1 MSTLC
6 QYQIMSSN
14 NNLIRSLQ
22 MIPQKEAKIIIKD
35 QVSTIATELIKGL
48 HFQTQLKKKLKDDE
62 ETIKLQD
69 DGIKITKLKL
79 LVYYALLQGDQKK
92 TKDAIDYLVKEAS
105 SFLDMIM
112 ENESINLHV
121 LNSDEIKYAGNADS
135 EKARQAAKSLQA
147 TFDYMFGVYE
157 IYF

>member
-1 MSTLC
+1 
-6 QYQIMSSN
+6 MSSN

-48 HFQTQLKKKLKDDE
+48 HFQTQLKKNLKDDE

-92 TKDAIDYLVKEAS
+92 LK
-105 SFLDMIM
+105 MQ
-112 ENESINLHV
+112 SITL
-121 LNSDEIKYAGNADS
+121 
-135 EKARQAAKSLQA
+135 
-147 TFDYMFGVYE
+147 
-157 IYF
+157 